1 MAKKIKGV
9 TCIKRK
15 GTTYWYARVDGRRVC
30 CGKGDKGYKV
40 AVAARSKSI
49 AKQYEKREIAAGL
62 KVKKVHFKT
71 VTDLSNWYMQL
82 PSIQKQKGFGRKIS
96 ACVHLLAYFGKRLV
110 SHVEA
115 DDQER
120 YRERRKEQ
128 GAAENTIDTEIRLL
142 SAMYNLARKRK
153 KIHAESMPGQFV
165 FAHENNPRRTIT
177 DEEFETLIK
186 HADEDFRD
194 VLICGYESAQCEAE
208 KSPI

>member
-15 GTTYWYARVDGRRVC
+15 GTIYWYARVDGRRVC
-30 CGKGDKGYKV
+30 CGKGDRGYKV

-96 ACVHLLAYFGKRLV
+96 ACVHLLAYFGNWAV
-110 SHVEA
+110 HGVES
-115 DDQER
+115 D
-120 YRERRKEQ
+120 
-128 GAAENTIDTEIRLL
+128 GENIFIVMEFIDGDTLRSTIPFST
-142 SAMYNLARKRK
+142 
-153 KIHAESMPGQFV
+153 
-165 FAHENNPRRTIT
+165 
-177 DEEFETLIK
+177 
-186 HADEDFRD
+186 ADEAVRTAD
-194 VLICGYESAQCEAE
+194 GW
-208 KSPI
+208 